1 MASGSAPTVLVTGG
15 TGTLGTALVA
25 RLAADGRDVR
35 VLSRRAGPAHAI
47 GDLDTGAG
55 LDAAVRGAGVVVHA
69 ATRMGRDVAAT
80 RRLLDAIAAAG
91 ERPHM
96 VYVSIVGI
104 ESVPMPYY
112 RDKLAV
118 EQLVIASGLPW
129 TIQRATQFHDLLA
142 AVFGWGARLPVLPV
156 LARTAFQPVDVGD
169 VAGRFADLV
178 AAGPAGRAPDLGGP
192 ESAPM
197 AEFARQW
204 LAARG
209 KRRVVAPVW
218 LPGGIGRGYRSGA
231 HTAPAHRDG
240 TRTFA
245 EFAGAR

>member
-1 MASGSAPTVLVTGG
+1 MADATVLVTGG
-15 TGTLGTALVA
+15 TGRLGGALVA
-25 RLAADGRDVR
+25 RLATGGRDVR
-35 VLSRRAGPAHAI
+35 VLSRRPGGGRVV

-55 LDAAVRGAGVVVHA
+55 LDDAVRGAGTVVHA
-69 ATRMGRDVAAT
+69 ATRAGHDVAAT
-80 RRLLDAIAAAG
+80 RRLLDAITVAG
-91 ERPHM
+91 ERPHL

-104 ESVPMPYY
+104 EGVPMPYY
-112 RDKLAV
+112 REKLAV
-118 EQLVIASGLPW
+118 EELVTGSGLPW

-142 AVFGWGARLPVLPV
+142 QIFGYGARLPVLPV
-156 LARTAFQPVDVGD
+156 LARTPFQPVDVDD
-169 VAGRFADLV
+169 VAVRLAELV
-178 AAGPAGRAPDLGGP
+178 ATGPAGRAPDLGGP
-192 ESAPM
+192 QVAPM
-197 AEFARQW
+197 AEFAREW

-209 KRRVVAPVW
+209 KRRVVAQVW